1 MNDEIPKV
9 KDDDFISN
17 TIQIRY
23 TSSDFMV
30 NSDVYKIFV
39 TIDEGEWSRLSS
51 DSLEQL
57 LGYTWKAHDDYSQ
70 L

>member
-39 TIDEGEWSRLSS
+39 TIDEGE
-51 DSLEQL
+51 
-57 LGYTWKAHDDYSQ
+57 
-70 L
+70 